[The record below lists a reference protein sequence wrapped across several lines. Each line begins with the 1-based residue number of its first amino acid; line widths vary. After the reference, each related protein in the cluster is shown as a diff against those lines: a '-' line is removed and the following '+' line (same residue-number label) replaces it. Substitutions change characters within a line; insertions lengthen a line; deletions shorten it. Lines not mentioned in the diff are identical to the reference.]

1 MSFRDRAALRSETI
15 AARHAAAQA
24 ASSLSVRAWSEL
36 EFTAGRVEWLA
47 LLARSAANPLFMSWA
62 WQWRWWQLH
71 RAALDA
77 ELNLLAAYAPDGRL
91 VGLAPL
97 FRHRARHRLGLRAE
111 RLEFLGSTFRG
122 AGHTTFSE
130 YLDFIVE
137 RGCETAVLAA
147 FAARLRE
154 DRLWS
159 DLVFA
164 NTPAA
169 GLAARL
175 AQSEFGA
182 ECYLR
187 RQDALTAYVLPLP
200 ERFETYLA
208 ALKPGIRRKVWNR
221 RTRADAP
228 TFRWAEP
235 AEIGGLLER
244 IERFQAARWGAR
256 AAANLRPFHLG
267 FAAAMAEEQALRLSV
282 LCQGGEPISILY
294 NVELD
299 GTEYNL
305 QSGFDPRVAA
315 LSPSYLHFGYCI
327 EHAVGRG
334 VRALDF
340 LAGSGRARA
349 YKQDFGTEE
358 VGLLTVQVIRAP
370 GLARLY
376 RLYDGVPESVR
387 AFCRAPSA

>member
-1 MSFRDRAALRSETI
+1 MSPSDRAVLKSEPVAPQPACAR
-15 AARHAAAQA
+15 AAV
-24 ASSLSVRAWSEL
+24 SVRTWSEL
-36 EFTAGRVEWLA
+36 EFTAGRAEWQE
-47 LLARSAANPLFMSWA
+47 LLARSTANALFMSWA

-71 RAALDA
+71 RVALDA
-77 ELNLLAAYAPDGRL
+77 ELNLLAAYSSDGRL

-97 FRHRARHRLGLRAE
+97 IRHRARHRLGLRAE

-122 AGHTTFSE
+122 AGRTTFSE

-137 RGCETAVLAA
+137 RGGEAAVLAA
-147 FAARLRE
+147 FAAHLRE
-154 DRLWS
+154 DRGWS

-164 NTPAA
+164 NTPTV

-175 AQSEFGA
+175 AQSEFEGQ
-182 ECYLR
+182 CYLR
-187 RQDALTAYVLPLP
+187 RQDRLTAYVLPLQG
-200 ERFETYLA
+200 RFEDYLD

-221 RTRADAP
+221 RARHDAP

-244 IERFQAARWGAR
+244 IERFQAARWGSH
-256 AAANLRPFHLG
+256 AAAYMRPFHLG
-267 FAAAMAEEQALRLSV
+267 FAATMAEEGALRLSV
-282 LCQGGEPISILY
+282 LARGGEPISVLY
-294 NVELD
+294 NIELD

-327 EHAVGRG
+327 EAAVGRG

-340 LAGSGRARA
+340 LAGSGRNRA

-370 GLARLY
+370 WLAHLY

-387 AFCRAPSA
+387 VFCRAAGA

>member
-1 MSFRDRAALRSETI
+1 MRFRNRAALRSETI
-15 AARHAAAQA
+15 AARPLAAQA

-36 EFTAGRVEWLA
+36 EFTAGRVEWQA

-221 RTRADAP
+221 RARPNAP

-282 LCQGGEPISILY
+282 LCEDGEPISILY
-294 NVELD
+294 NIELD

-340 LAGSGRARA
+340 LAGSGRSRA
-349 YKQDFGTEE
+349 YKQDFGTEA

-376 RLYDGVPESVR
+376 RLYDGVPQSVR
-387 AFCRAPSA
+387 ACCRALGT